1 MKMSYLLI
9 GIRLSRFFKLIVR
22 NGITIL
28 PVYLLK
34 VIVILQAGIWSSIFS
49 RKDRKLYK
57 KEIVNTK
64 IPDNPII
71 IVGHWRT
78 GSTFLHQLLNV
89 DKQVITASLIKAS
102 IPDSFIT
109 SRKSFEPV
117 MSRFL
122 KGNRPMDQV
131 RLGVDEPLEDEYA
144 LFRLSTV
151 SPLEKL
157 VFPKRNQGYFLN
169 DYEDFI
175 PAGKDLEIWKSDF
188 LRFYKKL
195 CYRKNGILVIKNP
208 FHSLRISLLKELF
221 PNARFVHIKRHPYK
235 VIPSTIKMW
244 NIVAEQNALKRHW
257 QSPSVE
263 EVSEFYNN
271 MLNVLERDFVAIEDN
286 RKMEVEF
293 GELESDPEG
302 IIKKIYNRFGIDLTK
317 GYEYELKK
325 FLDGLKGYKKNVYSI
340 NEDSKQI
347 IDRIMPDK
355 VNGKVI

>member
-1 MKMSYLLI
+1 M
-9 GIRLSRFFKLIVR
+9 
-22 NGITIL
+22 
-28 PVYLLK
+28 
-34 VIVILQAGIWSSIFS
+34 QAGIWSSIFS
-49 RKDRKLYK
+49 RKDRRLYK
-57 KEIVNTK
+57 REIAHTE

-102 IPDSFIT
+102 IPDCFIT

-122 KGNRPMDQV
+122 KGSRPMDQV

-144 LFRLSTV
+144 LFRLSTI

-157 VFPKRNQGYFLN
+157 VFPRRNQGYFLKN
-169 DYEDFI
+169 YKNFI
-175 PAGKDLEIWKSDF
+175 PAGKDQEIWKSDF

-195 CYRKNGILVIKNP
+195 CYNKNGVLVIKNP
-208 FHSLRISLLKELF
+208 FHSLRIDLLKELF
-221 PNARFVHIKRHPYK
+221 PNARFIHIKRHPYK

-244 NIVAEQNALKRHW
+244 SIVAEQNSLKRYS

-263 EVSEFYNN
+263 EVTEFYNN
-271 MLNVLERDFVAIEDN
+271 MLTVLEHDFVDIDDN
-286 RKMEVEF
+286 RKMEIEF
-293 GELESDPEG
+293 GELESNPEG
-302 IIKKIYNRFGIDLTK
+302 IIRKIYNKFDIDLSK
-317 GYEYELKK
+317 DYEHELKK

-340 NEDSKQI
+340 NEDLKQT